1 MELKEYQRSVLTVF
15 DAYLDELTL
24 WRAKA
29 RKIIQANKK
38 ETDPDLIRAVPDFPG
53 KAWENMRA
61 KNLLP
66 ACRAEVAYSS
76 RKDGIGRDVPSIC
89 LKIPTGGGKTLLA
102 TSCIS
107 RIMGK
112 YVERQT
118 GMVLWIVPN
127 EAIFS
132 QTMKQLKNRDHPY
145 RQMLDRTAAGRVKI
159 LEKDSP
165 LSKQDVDSHLCIL
178 VLMLQAANRQSKETL
193 RIFKDR
199 GNVAGFFP
207 NESEIV
213 PHSILSLEVVNL
225 DRYQDDFGLGP
236 IIKDSLGNVLRL
248 LRPIVVVD
256 EGQKAYSTLALN
268 TIQGFNPRFVL
279 ELSATPKDRPR
290 DTPPRHANWLVD
302 VRGIELAEE
311 EMIKLP
317 LNVKVNPGSDW
328 QNCLRESLE
337 HLNRLQQQAEVLMSE
352 TSRYIRP
359 IMLVQVERTGAD
371 QRDAGF
377 IHAEDAKEF
386 LLTAGLTEAQ
396 IAIKTSETNDL
407 NAPENLD
414 LLHPSCQIRVI
425 ITKQALQ
432 EGWDCPFA
440 YVLCALG
447 ANRNLPAMTQLV
459 GRILRQPHA
468 SKTSIPALDECHV
481 FCLHGRTRDVVEGI
495 KAGLEKDGMADL
507 ALAIKE
513 NDSGG
518 TRQESR
524 TVRRRE
530 AFADLR
536 IFLPRVVWA
545 GDGGPR
551 PLDYEQDVLAA
562 VNWTALDM
570 ADLVSKIPL
579 DIPDAFSHMTRI
591 SVIGG
596 EDFFSAD
603 NTREVVEAVHFDP
616 VHATRMITDI
626 VPNPWIARAMIQ
638 QFSSG
643 LLGKGFTEERLG
655 RLSSYL
661 IEEMRKFLNA
671 RRDALAEAYFLRQV
685 TDGGIQFRLRM
696 DDHAHDWRMPFE
708 LETDR
713 QESARKLVR
722 NDGNPIQKSVFA
734 PVFDDDF
741 NREEMEFACY
751 LDEKQAL
758 RWWHRNVAKSGQYAL
773 QGWRRNKIYPDFL
786 FAMTVADGEE
796 KIFVIETKGDQ
807 LAGNLDSEYKRKL
820 LRLMAENYRQGR
832 VAGAGNLEIH
842 VGEKRTVTCDLVLM
856 SDWKSYEW
864 GGVPQRVF

>member
-1 MELKEYQRSVLTVF
+1 MELKEYQRRVLSVF

-29 RKIIQANKK
+29 RKIVQANTG
-38 ETDPDLIRAVPDFPG
+38 ETDPDLIREVPDFPA
-53 KAWENMRA
+53 KAWDALRA

-66 ACRAEVAYSS
+66 ACRAGVAYSS
-76 RKDGIGRDVPSIC
+76 RKDGIGRHVPSVC

-107 RIMGK
+107 RLMGK

-165 LSKQDVDSHLCIL
+165 LTKQDVDSHLCIL
-178 VLMLQAANRQSKETL
+178 VLMLQSAGRQSKETL
-193 RIFKDR
+193 KVFRDR
-199 GNVAGFFP
+199 GNVIGFFP
-207 NESEIV
+207 NESETGA
-213 PHSILSLEVVNL
+213 HCLLATEVINL
-225 DRYQDDFGLGP
+225 DRYADDLGLGP

-248 LRPIVVVD
+248 LRPIVIVD
-256 EGQKAYSTLALN
+256 EGHKAYSKIAMDTVL
-268 TIQGFNPRFVL
+268 GFNPRFVL
-279 ELSATPKDRPR
+279 ELSATPKDRPSE
-290 DTPPRHANWLVD
+290 TPPRFANWLVD

-311 EMIKLP
+311 EMVKLP

-328 QNCLRESLE
+328 RNCLRESLE
-337 HLNRLQQQAEVLMSE
+337 HLNRLQQQADALMAE

-359 IMLVQVERTGAD
+359 IMLVQVERTGTD

-377 IHAEDAKEF
+377 IHAVDAKEF
-386 LLTAGLTEAQ
+386 FLTAGLTEAE
-396 IAIKTSETNDL
+396 IAVKTSETNDL
-407 NAPENLD
+407 SAPENLD
-414 LLHPSCQIRVI
+414 LLHPSCQIRII

-468 SKTSIPALDECHV
+468 AKTSIPALDECHV
-481 FCLHGRTRDVVEGI
+481 YCLHDRTRDVVEGI
-495 KAGLEKDGMADL
+495 KKGLENDGMADL
-507 ALAIKE
+507 ALAVKE
-513 NDSGG
+513 SDASG
-518 TRQESR
+518 TRQEAR

-551 PLDYEQDVLAA
+551 PLDYEQDVLAD
-562 VNWTALDM
+562 VNWRAIGM
-570 ADLVSKIPL
+570 AELVGKIPL
-579 DIPDAFSHMTRI
+579 DMPDSFSHMTRI
-591 SVIGG
+591 SMTDG
-596 EDFFSAD
+596 EDFFSAED
-603 NTREVVEAVHFDP
+603 TRAVAEAARFDP
-616 VHATRMITDI
+616 AHATRMITDL
-626 VPNPWIARAMIQ
+626 VPNPWIARAMVQ
-638 QFSSG
+638 QFLDG
-643 LLGKGFTEERLG
+643 LLGKGFSKERLG
-655 RLSSYL
+655 RLSSHL
-661 IEEMRKFLNA
+661 IEEMRKYLNE
-671 RRDALAEAYFLRQV
+671 RRDALAETHFRHQV
-685 TDGGIQFRLRM
+685 TDGTIQFRLRM
-696 DDHAHDWRMPFE
+696 GDHAHDWRMPIE

-713 QESARKLVR
+713 QEGARKLLR
-722 NDGNPIQKSVFA
+722 NDGNPIQKSVFT
-734 PVFDDDF
+734 PVFEDDF
-741 NREEMEFACY
+741 NREETEFACY

-758 RWWHRNVAKSGQYAL
+758 RWWHRNVAKAGQYAL
-773 QGWRRNKIYPDFL
+773 QGWRRNKVYPDFL
-786 FAMTVADGEE
+786 FAMTVADGAE

-807 LAGNLDSEYKRKL
+807 LAGNLDTEYKRKL
-820 LRLMAENYRQGR
+820 LNLMAENYRQGR
-832 VAGAGNLEIH
+832 ATGAGNLEIQTWE
-842 VGEKRTVTCDLVLM
+842 EKIVTCELVLM
-856 SDWKSYEW
+856 SECKTHGWE
-864 GGVPQRVF
+864 